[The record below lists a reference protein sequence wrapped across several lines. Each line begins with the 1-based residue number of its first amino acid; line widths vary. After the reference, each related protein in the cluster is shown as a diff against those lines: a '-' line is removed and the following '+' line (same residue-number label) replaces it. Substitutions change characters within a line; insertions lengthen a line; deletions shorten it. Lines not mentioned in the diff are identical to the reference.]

1 MVQVEASKEIR
12 LNLGA
17 RNRAILGF
25 LSVDIDPA
33 SGADVIADISS
44 LPAYADGSVSEI
56 YASHCLE
63 HFPHTRTMSVLKEWS
78 RVLKPGG
85 ILYVAVPDFARTVYL
100 YQRLG
105 GLNQFLVDFIWGGQE
120 YPTAYHMAGFD
131 FKLLSSMLKDA
142 GFHEVSQVDV
152 FPIGD
157 KHDCSR
163 LVSTVDGKSI
173 SLNVVGVK

>member
-44 LPAYADGSVSEI
+44 LPSYADGSVSEI

-63 HFPHTRTMSVLKEWS
+63 HFPHGKTIPILREWA

-85 ILYVAVPDFARTVYL
+85 VLYVAVPDFERAVEL
-100 YQRLG
+100 YKISNG
-105 GLNQFLVDFIWGGQE
+105 FNQFLLDLIWGGQE
-120 YPTAYHMAGFD
+120 YEMAFHVAGFD
-131 FKLLSSMLKDA
+131 FKFLSSILRTA
-142 GFHEVSQVDV
+142 GFSEVSRVQE

-163 LVSTVDGKSI
+163 LVSTMDGKSI